1 MIERLFQRSAAVRQ
15 AWIVLE
21 WLERNAQDQMEDLV
35 MSQLQYFSESTVA
48 WENTLSSLQTGKAG
62 PNMVRELDP
71 DAPHRTGRQLHS
83 LDQEDEA
90 RLVRALFGCVR
101 CGLLEDGQELCARVG
116 QSWRAATL
124 EGWKLYHDPNYER
137 GTDGAGDKLP
147 AEGNK
152 HRDVWKMVAWG
163 LTQDSA
169 LSQHERA
176 VYAALCGNLAQL
188 QLICSSWED
197 LLWAGT
203 KCAVDLMV
211 ETEIRD
217 VMVRRFEEL
226 PTEYWNTPT
235 SMNKVF
241 AEIVGRG
248 GAPAREAESP
258 YHIVQRFLVLDDWP
272 GLVEEMIG

>member
-1 MIERLFQRSAAVRQ
+1 MFQRSAAVRQ
-15 AWIVLE
+15 AWIMLE
-21 WLERNAQDQMEDLV
+21 WLERNGQDQMEDLV
-35 MSQLQYFSESTVA
+35 MKQLQYFSESTVA
-48 WENTLSSLQTGKAG
+48 WENTLSSLQMGKVG

-163 LTQDSA
+163 LTQD
-169 LSQHERA
+169 
-176 VYAALCGNLAQL
+176 
-188 QLICSSWED
+188 
-197 LLWAGT
+197 
-203 KCAVDLMV
+203 
-211 ETEIRD
+211 
-217 VMVRRFEEL
+217 
-226 PTEYWNTPT
+226 
-235 SMNKVF
+235 
-241 AEIVGRG
+241 
-248 GAPAREAESP
+248 
-258 YHIVQRFLVLDDWP
+258 
-272 GLVEEMIG
+272 